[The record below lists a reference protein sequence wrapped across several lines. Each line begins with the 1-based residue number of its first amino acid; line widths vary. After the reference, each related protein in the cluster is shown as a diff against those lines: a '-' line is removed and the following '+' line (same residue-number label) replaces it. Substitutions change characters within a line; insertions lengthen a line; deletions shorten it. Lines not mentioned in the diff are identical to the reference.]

1 MRERK
6 RGDAGRDGEGESAG
20 ELLVMAR
27 DETTKKIEVGNQ
39 FRPSVVR
46 PGGKDCRLY
55 LNWGLLRLI
64 GRNDRSVAVVAGVA
78 AIAVG
83 PPSSLL
89 PPPSPRSG
97 N

>member
-39 FRPSVVR
+39 FRPYVR
-46 PGGKDCRLY
+46 PSSVRE
-55 LNWGLLRLI
+55 
-64 GRNDRSVAVVAGVA
+64 GRIA
-78 AIAVG
+78 AYT
-83 PPSSLL
+83 
-89 PPPSPRSG
+89 
-97 N
+97 